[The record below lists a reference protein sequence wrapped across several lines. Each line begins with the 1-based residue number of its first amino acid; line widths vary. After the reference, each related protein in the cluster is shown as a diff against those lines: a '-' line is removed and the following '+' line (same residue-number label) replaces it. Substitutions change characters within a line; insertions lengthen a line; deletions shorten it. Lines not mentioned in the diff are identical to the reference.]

1 MGLYG
6 EIGAG
11 LNFYNLIKD
20 LIPLKTSVFY
30 KTVFFKGIKSLIRL
44 LKFSLARLSCPRRS
58 HISLLKYT
66 CRSYLFS

>member
-1 MGLYG
+1 MGFYG

-30 KTVFFKGIKSLIRL
+30 KLVFFKGIKSLIRL
-44 LKFSLARLSCPRRS
+44 LKFSLARPQLSQKTPY
-58 HISLLKYT
+58 IAT
-66 CRSYLFS
+66 YLDNCAIKL